1 MEFGLSD
8 TEINKI
14 NQVFSSFP
22 EIEKVIVYGSRA
34 KGNFRAGSDIDMTLT
49 GKDLN
54 LYIINEVNTK
64 LDDLLMPYIF
74 DLSVLKQIKNQDFT
88 DHIRR
93 VGTIFYKKQEKKLH
107 Q

>member
-1 MEFGLSD
+1 MEFGLND

-14 NQVFSSFP
+14 NEVFSSFQ
-22 EIEKVIVYGSRA
+22 EIEKVIVYSSCA

-74 DLSVLKQIKNQDFT
+74 DLSVLKQIKNRDST

>member
-54 LYIINEVNTK
+54 LHLINEVNGK
-64 LDDLLMPYIF
+64 LDDLLMPYTF
-74 DLSVLKQIKNQDFT
+74 DLSILKQIKNQDVT
-88 DHIRR
+88 EHIHRT
-93 VGTIFYKKQEKKLH
+93 GKTFYKKEEKKLH

>member
-22 EIEKVIVYGSRA
+22 EIEEVIVYGSRA

-54 LYIINEVNTK
+54 LHLINEVNGK
-64 LDDLLMPYIF
+64 IDDLLMPYMF
-74 DLSVLKQIKNQDFT
+74 DLSILKQIKNQDLT

-93 VGTIFYKKQEKKLH
+93 IGKTFYKKQEKKLH

>member
-22 EIEKVIVYGSRA
+22 EIEEVIVYGSRA
-34 KGNFRAGSDIDMTLT
+34 KGNFRAGFDIDMTLT

-54 LYIINEVNTK
+54 LHLINEVNGK
-64 LDDLLMPYIF
+64 IDDLLMPYMF
-74 DLSVLKQIKNQDFT
+74 DLSILKQIKNQDLT

-93 VGTIFYKKQEKKLH
+93 IGKTFYKKQEKKLH